1 MSERATAEVTGLLH
15 SWCRGDRAA
24 LGQLIP
30 LVHDELRRR
39 AHSYMLR
46 EPDGHLLQTT
56 ALVNEAYVR
65 LIDAR
70 GVQWQDRAHFFAI
83 SATTMRRILVDFA
96 RARDSRKRQAILLSV
111 AGDAGLDEV
120 STAQPGADLVALD
133 DALQSLAAFDD
144 RGARVVELRFF
155 GGLSVE
161 ESAEVLGVSPRTVKR
176 DWTAARAWLLGELQP
191 GGAG

>member
-1 MSERATAEVTGLLH
+1 MGAQATAEVTGLLH
-15 SWCRGDRAA
+15 SWCRGDQAA

-30 LVHDELRRR
+30 LVHDELHRL
-39 AHSYMLR
+39 AHGYMER
-46 EPDGHLLQTT
+46 ESDRHLLQTT
-56 ALVNEAYVR
+56 ALVNEAYIR

-83 SATTMRRILVDFA
+83 SATIMRRILVDFA
-96 RARDSRKRQAILLSV
+96 RGRHSRKRQAITLSMAGV
-111 AGDAGLDEV
+111 ADLEAVAAD
-120 STAQPGADLVALD
+120 QPGADLVALD
-133 DALQSLAAFDD
+133 DALQSLAAFDK

-176 DWTAARAWLLGELQP
+176 DWTAARAWLLSELQQ

>member
-1 MSERATAEVTGLLH
+1 M
-15 SWCRGDRAA
+15 
-24 LGQLIP
+24 Q
-30 LVHDELRRR
+30 
-39 AHSYMLR
+39 R

-83 SATTMRRILVDFA
+83 SATIMRRILVDFA
-96 RARDSRKRQAILLSV
+96 RGRHSRKRRAIMLSV
-111 AGDAGLDEV
+111 VGDADLEAVAAD
-120 STAQPGADLVALD
+120 QPGADLVALD
-133 DALQSLAAFDD
+133 DTLQSLAAFDD

>member
-1 MSERATAEVTGLLH
+1 M
-15 SWCRGDRAA
+15 
-24 LGQLIP
+24 Q
-30 LVHDELRRR
+30 
-39 AHSYMLR
+39 R

-83 SATTMRRILVDFA
+83 SATIMRRILVDFA
-96 RARDSRKRQAILLSV
+96 RGRHSRKRRAIMLSV
-111 AGDAGLDEV
+111 VGDADLEAVAAD
-120 STAQPGADLVALD
+120 QPGADLVALD

>member
-1 MSERATAEVTGLLH
+1 MGKRAAAQVTGLLH
-15 SWCRGDRAA
+15 SWRRGDRAA
-24 LGQLIP
+24 LDQLIP
-30 LVHDELRRR
+30 LVHDELHRL
-39 AHSYMLR
+39 AHGYMRR
-46 EPDGHLLQTT
+46 EPDGHPLQTT
-56 ALVNEAYVR
+56 ALVNEAYLR

-70 GVQWQDRAHFFAI
+70 EVQWQDRAHFFAI

>member
-1 MSERATAEVTGLLH
+1 M
-15 SWCRGDRAA
+15 
-24 LGQLIP
+24 Q
-30 LVHDELRRR
+30 
-39 AHSYMLR
+39 R

-83 SATTMRRILVDFA
+83 SATIMRRILVDFA
-96 RARDSRKRQAILLSV
+96 RGRHSRKRRAIMLSV
-111 AGDAGLDEV
+111 VGDADLEAVAAD
-120 STAQPGADLVALD
+120 QPGADLVALD
-133 DALQSLAAFDD
+133 DALQALAAFDD